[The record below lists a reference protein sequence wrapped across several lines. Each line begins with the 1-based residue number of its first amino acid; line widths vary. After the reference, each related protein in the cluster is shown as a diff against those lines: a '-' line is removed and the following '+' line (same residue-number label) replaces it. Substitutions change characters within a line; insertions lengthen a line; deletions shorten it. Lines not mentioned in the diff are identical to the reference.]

1 MKFEHQHDL
10 VYHAKC
16 PDYDDKFIEE
26 VERRL
31 GDHVCDHSGKDH
43 KLNMLKYSYKKH
55 IKMCLSKIFIYLVM
69 VFPERGFKRKISEAL
84 FI

>member
-1 MKFEHQHDL
+1 M
-10 VYHAKC
+10 YHAKC

-43 KLNMLKYSYKKH
+43 KLNMLKYSYEKH
-55 IKMCLSKIFIYLVM
+55 IKMCI
-69 VFPERGFKRKISEAL
+69 
-84 FI
+84 

>member
-1 MKFEHQHDL
+1 MKLEHQHDL

-16 PDYDDKFIEE
+16 PYYDDKFIEE

-43 KLNMLKYSYKKH
+43 KLNMLKHSYKKH
-55 IKMCLSKIFIYLVM
+55 IKMYL
-69 VFPERGFKRKISEAL
+69 
-84 FI
+84 